1 MKRTALLPIVTYP
14 DAISESVG
22 ANVVHLAAQLNV
34 ALHVLALNVDIPPVS
49 NTMPFSRFLL
59 NTRELIRAAEAA
71 SRKRGEQLVA
81 DIAKQSSQ
89 YELEHTAEA
98 VTAGPAFLGDAAA
111 TQARYFDL
119 VFVGWEANNET
130 SRMTAEA
137 IIFGSGRPTILVPEL
152 SRPDSIDHV
161 AIAWDGSRV
170 AARAV
175 ADAAL
180 LLQRANRISVLTV
193 VGEKAL
199 PEKDPGGRLVSRLQK
214 DGLPG
219 TAIEILAEDCPI
231 SITLQNRAI
240 EAGAKLLVMGGY
252 GHSRVR
258 DFVLGGATQGVLSD
272 LEMPVLLSH

>member
-14 DAISESVG
+14 DPISESSCTNAVRM
-22 ANVVHLAAQLNV
+22 AAQLNV

-49 NTMPFSRFLL
+49 NAFSRFLL
-59 NTRELIRAAEAA
+59 DTPEMIRAAEAA

-81 DIAKQSSQ
+81 EIALQSSQ
-89 YELEHTAEA
+89 YELEYTSETMA
-98 VTAGPAFLGDAAA
+98 AGPAFLGDCAA

-130 SRMTAEA
+130 SRITAEA
-137 IIFGSGRPTILVPEL
+137 VIFGSGRPTILVPEL
-152 SRPDSIDHV
+152 SLPDSVDNV

-175 ADAAL
+175 ADAAP
-180 LLQRANRISVLTV
+180 LLQRAKRISVLTV

-199 PEKDPGGRLVSRLQK
+199 PEKDPGGRLVSSLQK
-214 DGLPG
+214 GGLPAK
-219 TAIEILAEDCPI
+219 AIEIAAEDSPI
-231 SITLQNRAI
+231 SITLQHRAI
-240 EAGAKLLVMGGY
+240 EAGATLLVMGGY